1 MNRKAR
7 MGKSAH
13 PDVETLQ
20 SDPAFHLVYELGFQD
35 MVPFVLT
42 QIKRRGIFSWLYAA
56 VNLAMLAFII
66 LFSLKGLLDHSLGWK
81 SLLFQTVLGAVAGS
95 ILVIPFH
102 ELIHGLTYRILG
114 ARKIIFGADLKQFIF
129 FVTANRHPVSGS
141 EVYLLALSPFVI
153 INLVS
158 VAATITLSPRWALC
172 TGAFLLCHNIMCIG
186 DFAISNFVSKASG
199 RVYTYD
205 EPENKMSYFFEEL

>member
-1 MNRKAR
+1 MNRKVR

-20 SDPAFHLVYELGFQD
+20 SDPAYHLVYKLGFQD

-56 VNLAMLAFII
+56 VNLAMLVFII
-66 LFSLKGLLDHSLGWK
+66 LFSLQGLLDHALGWK
-81 SLLFQTVLGAVAGS
+81 SLLVQTVLGSVTGS

-158 VAATITLSPRWALC
+158 VAATITLSPQWALC
-172 TGAFLLCHNIMCIG
+172 TGVFLLCHNIMCIG